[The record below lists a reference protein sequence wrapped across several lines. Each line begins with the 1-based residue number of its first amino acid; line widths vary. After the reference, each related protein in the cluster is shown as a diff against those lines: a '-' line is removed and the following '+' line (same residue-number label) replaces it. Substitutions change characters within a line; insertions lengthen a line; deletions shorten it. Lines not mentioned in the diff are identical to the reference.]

1 MPVEVY
7 RIFPWPSFVPAVGLK
22 RPICSGSKIKKCEW
36 VTSLCN
42 DSVLQTLDI
51 FTLSIVTMQLK
62 GERTRDRMQQINT
75 PTHPRKIGT
84 RNPAQLLE
92 PDQKC
97 WYPMLNA
104 NNLRTVL
111 HSSGKKKNLSCILI
125 LLHLWKKLNLG
136 THYAKKL
143 FIRTAP
149 RPSRFLTWFLKNPV
163 LFSFAF
169 SLLSARAV
177 NYLMSWLGCI

>member
-1 MPVEVY
+1 MAVFCPCCRTEKADLFRIEDKEV
-7 RIFPWPSFVPAVGLK
+7 WVGY
-22 RPICSGSKIKKCEW
+22 
-36 VTSLCN
+36 
-42 DSVLQTLDI
+42 
-51 FTLSIVTMQLK
+51 FTMQWFCAPNPGHLYTLYCNYAA
-62 GERTRDRMQQINT
+62 ERWKDTWSHAANQH
-75 PTHPRKIGT
+75 THPRSLARKIGT
-84 RNPAQLLE
+84 LNPAQLLE

-97 WYPMLNA
+97 LYPMLNA

-111 HSSGKKKNLSCILI
+111 HSSGRKKKKKAFIYLI
-125 LLHLWKKLNLG
+125 LLHLWKKLKLG

-149 RPSRFLTWFLKNPV
+149 RQSRFLTWFPKNPV